1 MNASSWSGA
10 GIGSGFGY
18 VPGSSAIIAKIEIHG
33 GMITAYS
40 YDGACIGSGRDSS
53 SSVLIDGG
61 TICLV
66 KENNESGRKAAHIG
80 RGMSLHRHQP
90 M

>member
-1 MNASSWSGA
+1 MEAVW
-10 GIGSGFGY
+10 IC
-18 VPGSSAIIAKIEIHG
+18 PGSSAIVKIEIHG

-61 TICLV
+61 TIMLNEEKTV
-66 KENNESGRKAAHIG
+66 KKR
-80 RGMSLHRHQP
+80 
-90 M
+90 

>member
-1 MNASSWSGA
+1 MIEGGTVNASSWSGA
-10 GIGSGFGY
+10 GIGSGYGY

-53 SSVLIDGG
+53 
-61 TICLV
+61 
-66 KENNESGRKAAHIG
+66 
-80 RGMSLHRHQP
+80 
-90 M
+90 